1 MFRIIMIES
10 GNKNIQTSQHKRLSS
25 TYADKNIQTS
35 QTSTYAN
42 NQNQNEVKESYI
54 PITESTSLTSSEP
67 IPLIQCIIFKI
78 IKNNYKTISI
88 ITKCISQL

>member
-10 GNKNIQTSQHKRLSS
+10 DNKNIQTSQHKRLSS

-42 NQNQNEVKESYI
+42 NQNQNDVKESYI

-78 IKNNYKTISI
+78 IKPI
-88 ITKCISQL
+88 IRCIS

>member
-42 NQNQNEVKESYI
+42 NQNQNDVKESYI

-67 IPLIQCIIFKI
+67 IPLIQCIIFKVIKPI
-78 IKNNYKTISI
+78 IR
-88 ITKCISQL
+88 CIS

>member
-42 NQNQNEVKESYI
+42 NQNQNDVKESYI

-67 IPLIQCIIFKI
+67 IPLIQCIFFKI
-78 IKNNYKTISI
+78 II
-88 ITKCISQL
+88 IKIISQL